1 MRRILLLSALL
12 VFASAF
18 AFASGEAEAAGGD
31 ESWTPDRN
39 VEWYCTSSPGGG
51 SSIFTQQII
60 EIIKEEG
67 LVDED
72 ILINY
77 KTDGGG
83 AVGRREVSRKN
94 TNGHTLLTFNNGD
107 LQPLVQ
113 LENGDLDMFTPLA
126 VMATDGQ
133 ILLVRADS
141 RFETGQDFI
150 DAINAG
156 ERIIINGSKGDD
168 INLFERIEEE
178 VGGDLEYLINDST
191 GDALTQILGGNAD
204 AVIAK
209 PAASYELVAAG
220 ELRPLIAATRDGFG
234 EPFEAPTFKELGYDI
249 ELTVYR
255 GIVGPADMPQE
266 AVEFWSDVFG
276 KVAATDQWRDGYLN
290 RFLLTGNYLPADES
304 AEYMQDF
311 EDIYTAGN

>member
-1 MRRILLLSALL
+1 MRRFLLLSVLL
-12 VFASAF
+12 VAASAF
-18 AFASGEAEAAGGD
+18 VFASGEAEMADG
-31 ESWTPDRN
+31 EWSPNRT

-51 SSIFTQQII
+51 SSIFTQTII

-72 ILINY
+72 MIINY

-83 AVGRREVSRKN
+83 AVGRREVSGKN

-113 LENGDLDMFTPLA
+113 LEDGDLDMFTPLA

-133 ILLVRADS
+133 ILLVPADS
-141 RFETGQDFI
+141 PYETAEDFI
-150 DAINAG
+150 AAIDAG

-209 PAASYELVAAG
+209 PAASYELVTAG

-234 EPFEAPTFKELGYDI
+234 EPFEAPTFGDLGYDI

-255 GIVGPADMPQE
+255 GIVGPQDMPQE
-266 AVEFWSDVFG
+266 AVDFWSDVFG
-276 KVAATDQWRDGYLN
+276 QVVQTEAWQEGYLN
-290 RFLLTGNYLPADES
+290 RFLLTDNYLPADES

-311 EDIYTAGN
+311 EDIYTAAN